1 VTEVVLEWGLNGA
14 RALAE
19 RCSVVVVVD
28 VLSFT
33 TAVTVAV
40 ERDITVWPH
49 TGGEAAHQLARQ
61 IGAHLAGNRGTH
73 AEGPTLSPVSLL
85 ALEKGSRL
93 VLPSPNGSTI
103 SHGAVTSEVEIV
115 AGSLRNASAVA
126 RYLRGRD
133 RVGIVPA
140 GERWSDGSLRPAY
153 EDWVG
158 AGAVV
163 VRLAGHDPSIR
174 VAPEAAA
181 AAAAF
186 EVLRPLRECA
196 SGVEL
201 VEKGFAEDVAMAE
214 EVDASMVVPVLRDGR
229 YVGA

>member
-1 VTEVVLEWGLNGA
+1 MTEVVLEWGLNGA
-14 RALAE
+14 RSLAE

-103 SHGAVTSEVEIV
+103 AAALAGTGVTVV
-115 AGSLRNASAVA
+115 GVSLRNASAAAAWVA
-126 RYLRGRD
+126 D
-133 RVGIVPA
+133 RSVAVVAA
-140 GERWSDGSLRPAY
+140 GERWEDGSLRPAV
-153 EDWVG
+153 EDLWG
-158 AGAVV
+158 AGAF
-163 VRLAGHDPSIR
+163 LAALTDRQCSVEAWSAL
-174 VAPEAAA
+174 VAYEN
-181 AAAAF
+181 
-186 EVLRPLRECA
+186 VGDLDLGLRECV
-196 SGVEL
+196 SGREL
-201 VEKGFAEDVAMAE
+201 IGRGFADDVAVAGRLN
-214 EVDASMVVPVLRDGR
+214 SSSVVPVLVDGWF
-229 YVGA
+229 VAG